1 MGLGKWWITHGLGS
15 PGSVAKSMARAYS
28 RIKTAYPTASKNE
41 LFLAT
46 LRTRY
51 TEVEISDAT
60 ANKMVKDSEG
70 CLAKMTL
77 QVVMAEIPAATG
89 AMLNAP
95 QVYAKMV
102 DVIEEVTAKFA
113 PGA

>member
-1 MGLGKWWITHGLGS
+1 MGLGRWWITHGPGS
-15 PGSVAKSMARAYS
+15 PGSVAKTMANSYR
-28 RIKTAYPTASKNE
+28 RIKAVYPTVSQDE
-41 LFLAT
+41 LLLAT

-77 QVVMAEIPAATG
+77 QVVKAEIPAATG

-113 PGA
+113 PEA